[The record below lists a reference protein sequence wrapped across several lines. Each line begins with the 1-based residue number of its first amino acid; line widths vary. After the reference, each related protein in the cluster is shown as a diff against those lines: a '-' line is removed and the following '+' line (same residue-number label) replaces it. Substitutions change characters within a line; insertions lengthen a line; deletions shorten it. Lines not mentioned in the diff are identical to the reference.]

1 MAQRP
6 SISGQALEEAVK
18 MARLDLTDER
28 KAAVGPAL
36 DMVHGLIDM
45 LDGIELGDVPPASSF
60 NARWV

>member
-6 SISGQALEEAVK
+6 SISGQPLEEAAK
-18 MARLDLTDER
+18 MARLDLSDAR
-28 KAAVGPAL
+28 KEAVAPAL
-36 DMVHGLIDM
+36 DMVHGLVDL